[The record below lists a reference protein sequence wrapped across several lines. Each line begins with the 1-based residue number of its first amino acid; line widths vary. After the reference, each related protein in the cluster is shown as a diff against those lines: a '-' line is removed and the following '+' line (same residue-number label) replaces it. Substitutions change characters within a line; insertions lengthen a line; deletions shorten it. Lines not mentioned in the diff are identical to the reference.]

1 MGPMGET
8 IRQIWIITKLT
19 FREAQ
24 RRSLL
29 WVGLAMGVLFVGLFG
44 LGLFYAHRDMA
55 SSMES
60 PFIVRQFSNTFLT
73 MGFYV
78 VSFLI
83 VVMTA
88 LTSVAA
94 VSAEISSNT
103 IHAIAA
109 KPLSRWQILIGKWL
123 GYAIMLMAYALLL
136 IGGLIGAAYLVAGYT
151 PPNVLPGIALMMLE
165 VLTILSLTLMGSTFL
180 NTLANGVMVF
190 MIYGLAFVGSWTE
203 QFGAILQSRTAED
216 LGILSSL
223 LLPSEALWRLASYQM
238 QEPLLRN
245 LASMGGP
252 FTAAS
257 VPSPAFVI
265 YAVIYSVGL
274 LVVGILIIERRDF

>member
-1 MGPMGET
+1 MGET
-8 IRQIWIITKLT
+8 VRQIWVITKLT

-24 RRSLL
+24 RRRML
-29 WVGLAMGVLFVGLFG
+29 WIGLVMGVLFVGLFA
-44 LGLFYAHRDMA
+44 LGLFYAHRDMV

-60 PFIVRQFSNTFLT
+60 PFIVRQFSNMFLT
-73 MGFYV
+73 MGLYV

-109 KPLSRWQILIGKWL
+109 KPLSRWQILMGKWL
-123 GYAIMLMAYALLL
+123 GYAIMLVAYALLL
-136 IGGLIGAAYLVAGYT
+136 IGGLMGAAYLVTGYA
-151 PPNVLPGIALMMLE
+151 PPNLLLGIALMLLE
-165 VLTILSLTLMGSTFL
+165 ELAILSLTLMGSTFL

-190 MIYGLAFVGSWTE
+190 MIYGLAFVGGWTE
-203 QFGAILQSRTAED
+203 QLGAMLQSRTAED

-223 LLPSEALWRLASYQM
+223 LLPSEALWRLASYSM
-238 QEPLLRN
+238 QEPLIRD
-245 LASMGGP
+245 LATMSGP
-252 FTAAS
+252 FTTAS
-257 VPSPAFVI
+257 VPSPAFVV

-274 LVVGILIIERRDF
+274 LIVGILIIERRDF